1 MGRRGDHSK
10 EELAAMALDA
20 AIELLEAE
28 GPDRLTTR
36 AVAGRI
42 GYAAGS
48 LYFVFRN
55 RDDLILQVNGRTLD
69 ELRAALDQGLAGCTH
84 PRSRLLALGRTYLRF
99 ASDHIARW
107 RLIFEHDLPD
117 PRAVPADLQ
126 TRIDG
131 LFTLVGEQLALFAP
145 GLDREGVRRGA
156 QALWCGVHGIAVL
169 AVTDK
174 LWAGGKVD
182 AEELTADLIERYLA
196 GLAADGGG
204 SGWASG
210 RMRGG

>member
-1 MGRRGDHSK
+1 MGRRGEHSK

-20 AIELLEAE
+20 AIELLEAA
-28 GPDRLTTR
+28 GPERLTTR

-69 ELRAALDQGLAGCTH
+69 ELRAALELGLAGCTH
-84 PRSRLLALGRTYLRF
+84 PRSRLLALGRTYLHF
-99 ASDHIARW
+99 ACVHVARW

-117 PRAVPADLQ
+117 PRREIPADLQ
-126 TRIDG
+126 ARING
-131 LFTLVGEQLALFAP
+131 LFALVGEQLSLFAP
-145 GLDREGVRRGA
+145 DLNQERLRRGA

-174 LWAGGKVD
+174 LWAGGEVD
-182 AEELTADLIERYLA
+182 AQALTTDLIEHYLA
-196 GLAADGGG
+196 GLAAD
-204 SGWASG
+204 
-210 RMRGG
+210 RG